1 MEGNIKAV
9 KQMQFVEVLKN
20 RKNQIVDN
28 HSMFALT
35 ILEKKPNNLA
45 IYTTK
50 RKEEAKVK
58 LTNTQL
64 KKIKFAGK
72 IGRDKELHHNL
83 FLIARK

>member
-35 ILEKKPNNLA
+35 ILEKKNKQFGNLHN
-45 IYTTK
+45 
-50 RKEEAKVK
+50 EA
-58 LTNTQL
+58 
-64 KKIKFAGK
+64 
-72 IGRDKELHHNL
+72 
-83 FLIARK
+83 